1 MLDPKTSD
9 AYYHSADDDG
19 NSRKS
24 TSFHQGI
31 RMSVRFGAY
40 IMDVSARR
48 LRRGSADVHLSPKA
62 FDLLSLLIARRP
74 SVVEK
79 ADLRRALW
87 RDVHVVE
94 ATLSNLVAEI
104 RAALDEGST
113 DPSHIRTVHGVGYA
127 FAMDATET
135 FPRGA
140 APDDHVA
147 YWVVWKER
155 AIPLSAKDNGVG
167 RDPSCAV
174 WIDAGGVSRRHARIR
189 VGGPDRQEAVTIE
202 DLGSTNGTCVRGQ
215 RIEGVEP
222 LVHGDRIR
230 LGDATLLFRSRLSEA
245 ATRRIKRDRDRS

>member
-94 ATLSNLVAEI
+94 ATLGNLVAEI

-113 DPSHIRTVHGVGYA
+113 DPSHIRTVHAARNRKSSRVIGHGGKCVSPVHAGPGDLGQTHGHRRA
-127 FAMDATET
+127 
-135 FPRGA
+135 A
-140 APDDHVA
+140 AP
-147 YWVVWKER
+147 R
-155 AIPLSAKDNGVG
+155 
-167 RDPSCAV
+167 
-174 WIDAGGVSRRHARIR
+174 
-189 VGGPDRQEAVTIE
+189 
-202 DLGSTNGTCVRGQ
+202 
-215 RIEGVEP
+215 
-222 LVHGDRIR
+222 DRIAGR
-230 LGDATLLFRSRLSEA
+230 A
-245 ATRRIKRDRDRS
+245 ACR